1 MADVILV
8 VLSTPERTSSLL
20 DAAASLA
27 RLLGPANI
35 TALAIDAPLDF
46 RPLSMEPLFPEAV
59 HGLAASGHD
68 PDRIPSL
75 KAAFDHWTTTTQ
87 AAGVACRWHEA
98 VGDEALI
105 VEEKG
110 RRADFIVTA
119 RPDPRDDRGARQAF
133 HAALLATERPV
144 LVVPPVPAAP
154 IGRRIA
160 IAWRDDRRAVKA
172 LVPSLRF
179 LAQAEAVLVLAGVRA
194 GKPRPDLPT
203 ALVEHGINPSLQV
216 LPIGDGPF
224 GQVLL
229 NAAHDFDADLLI
241 MGAYAHSPL
250 REMILGGVTRYMLK
264 HADLPVLMRH

>member
-8 VLSTPERTSSLL
+8 VLSTPERIGALL

-27 RLLGPANI
+27 RLLGHASI
-35 TALAIDAPLDF
+35 TALAVEAPLDF
-46 RPLSMEPLFPEAV
+46 RPLSAEPLFPEAA
-59 HGLAASGHD
+59 HTLAAADHD
-68 PDRIPSL
+68 PNRVPTL
-75 KAAFDHWTTTTQ
+75 KAVFDDRVTGTQ
-87 AAGVACRWHEA
+87 ASGVASRWHEA
-98 VGDEALI
+98 VGDEAVI

-110 RRADFIVTA
+110 RRADFIVAA
-119 RPDPRDDRGARQAF
+119 RPDPKDDRGTRHAF

-144 LVVPPVPAAP
+144 LVVPPVPASP
-154 IGRRIA
+154 SGRRVA

-179 LAQAEAVLVLAGVRA
+179 LAQAEAVLVLAGARA
-194 GKPRPDLPT
+194 GKPRPELPT
-203 ALVEHGINPSLQV
+203 ALVEHGVNATLQV